1 MGAARVVPT
10 AIASERR
17 RLVAAAAAAGDFS
30 LSLSL
35 SMGDHL
41 CYTTSAGA
49 VTPCERASGGKER
62 KTSRKKRGKI

>member
-17 RLVAAAAAAGDFS
+17 RLVAAAAAAAGDF
-30 LSLSL
+30 SLSL

-49 VTPCERASGGKER
+49 VTPRERASGGKER